1 MNTNMGVCVRFYKQI
16 IRIRKKK
23 KKETRNK
30 KKHNHT
36 KEECQELMWPQRE
49 NFTKQLGKL
58 Q

>member
-1 MNTNMGVCVRFYKQI
+1 MCKILQTNNKNQ
-16 IRIRKKK
+16 KKK